1 MARDTAGPDLA
12 GRVLVDARC
21 RQILAIIGYSRTDST
36 PAAIRAAALT
46 GRILP
51 SATPIVV
58 MTTIR
63 GKPVA
68 ENNARGTS

>member
-1 MARDTAGPDLA
+1 M
-12 GRVLVDARC
+12 
-21 RQILAIIGYSRTDST
+21 
-36 PAAIRAAALT
+36 PAATRAAAFT

-58 MTTIR
+58 ITTIR

-68 ENNARGTS
+68 ENRASGTS